1 MAALIDVY
9 EQQYAVIT
17 ADITSKIG
25 RLSNLSGGERRHVI
39 SELDKLFDEAKE
51 LMEQMGLEVHEL
63 KSSDQSKLKT
73 RIESYKAELKRLEQ
87 EFSNAKKS
95 SVNSQD
101 GYSERIELYSE
112 CVSLN
117 EEQKQRLLD
126 NAETVERTGKKLT
139 AGYQVLLE
147 TEDIGNQVLR
157 DLHSQR
163 ETIQKSRSRLR
174 ETNAEL
180 GRSNRIINAMINR
193 SLQHRFLLTA
203 IAISFCLVVM
213 ISIYISATRSR

>member
-17 ADITSKIG
+17 ADVTSKIG
-25 RLSNLSGGERRHVI
+25 RLSSLSGGERRHVI

-63 KSSDQSKLKT
+63 KSADQSKLKN

-87 EFSNAKKS
+87 EFTNAKKNI
-95 SVNSQD
+95 NSQN
-101 GYSERIELYSE
+101 GYSDRIELYSE
-112 CVSLN
+112 SISVN

-126 NAETVERTGKKLT
+126 NAEMVERTGKKLT

-180 GRSNRIINAMINR
+180 GRSNRIINSMINR
-193 SLQHRFLLTA
+193 SLQHRFILTA
-203 IAISFCLVVM
+203 IAIVFCLVVV

>member
-25 RLSNLSGGERRHVI
+25 RLSSFSGGERRHVI

-63 KSSDQSKLKT
+63 KSTDQSKLKT

-87 EFSNAKKS
+87 EFSNAKK
-95 SVNSQD
+95 NSTLQD
-101 GYSERIELYSE
+101 GYNDRIELYSE
-112 CVSLN
+112 SISVN

-126 NAETVERTGKKLT
+126 NAEMVERSGKKLT

-180 GRSNRIINAMINR
+180 GRSTRIVNSMINR

-203 IAISFCLVVM
+203 IAIVFCLVVV